1 MKPKKPSLQDTMEA
15 NAKAMRGLCALSGK
29 PMPPE
34 LEAPVREAKK
44 VRAAPIKHNTD
55 QSEGSVMTD
64 IADVYHHH
72 PNILFAVRQNSGA
85 AKISNVPIWF
95 WKWLR
100 RNGVEMT
107 LTDTWGLLSDGRM
120 FAIEAKERGW
130 KSVGTGETAKAVRE
144 RKQQAFINVVKSGGG
159 VGGFVTSAE
168 EAIEI
173 LNGCKQPVS
182 FGG

>member
-1 MKPKKPSLQDTMEA
+1 MKRKPTLQDTMEA
-15 NAKAMRGLCALSGK
+15 NAGGNRFYAAAYGK

-44 VRAAPIKHNTD
+44 PRAAIVTKDSDN
-55 QSEGSVMTD
+55 SEASVMTD
-64 IADVYHHH
+64 IAEVYKTH

-85 AKISNVPIWF
+85 AKIGDTPIWF

-107 LTDTWGLLSDGRM
+107 LTDTWGMLVNGRM

-130 KSVGTGETAKAVRE
+130 KSVGAGDSAKAVRE
-144 RKQQAFINVVKSGGG
+144 RRQLAFINVVKSGGG

-168 EAIEI
+168 QAREI
-173 LNGCKQPVS
+173 LDCKQPVS
-182 FGG
+182 LGE